1 MSIPSLPVGYSV
13 EPPKHLV
20 RPKAQSYE
28 GQFVSLAPVNPE
40 QDINELFECST
51 GTTPFDQV
59 WTYMPYGPFADKAT
73 MLGYLK
79 NCEGSVDPLFLTV
92 TDKISEKKRGVV
104 SFLNI
109 EPENVRLE
117 LGHIWYSPLVQRSKL
132 NTEVIFLML
141 CESFDR
147 LKYRR
152 VEWKCDALNRRSRM
166 AAQRLG
172 FSFEGIF
179 YKHIINKHRNRDTAW
194 FAMLDDDW
202 AKIKPNMET
211 FLYANKKSF
220 SLSAVNKP
228 YLRALDT
235 NEAIDNSA

>member
-1 MSIPSLPVGYSV
+1 
-13 EPPKHLV
+13 
-20 RPKAQSYE
+20 
-28 GQFVSLAPVNPE
+28 
-40 QDINELFECST
+40 
-51 GTTPFDQV
+51 
-59 WTYMPYGPFADKAT
+59 
-73 MLGYLK
+73 
-79 NCEGSVDPLFLTV
+79 LFLTV
-92 TDKISEKKRGVV
+92 TDKISEKKRSVV